1 MYFKDFVNGLSGPFR
16 LSSTMA
22 GSDINL
28 PRFNQILPQVLP
40 NAQLRLTNQQ
50 ALAFSVNLSVFALTA
65 RASVV
70 MLQAHQ
76 ADLVL
81 APSALAPATSNNQQW
96 FLLYAWEAAEFTDNA
111 NSCSLQ
117 AGDLLLIHSS
127 SSASLRPHINLNCT
141 IIALREQC
149 VGHWQTL
156 FRRACNRRFCAD
168 SDWAR
173 LLSVYLRE
181 LNEPFMERISTV
193 PSDQAVCLDTVL
205 SLAVMTMGQAI
216 PHGLAG
222 RVPDRHRQARQKL
235 YTEITLWLYLNF
247 GEVSLTGKKVAREFR
262 ISVRTLH
269 KLFREFNDSASFAVF
284 LNNIRMWN
292 ARNMLRDSLLGHLS
306 IGDIGWL
313 CGFADPAHFGKVFK
327 KHHSI
332 TPGQMRNIV
341 HGKDEPQASC

>member
-1 MYFKDFVNGLSGPFR
+1 MHFKDFVNGLSGPFR
-16 LSSTMA
+16 LSSIMA
-22 GSDINL
+22 GTDLNL
-28 PRFNQILPQVLP
+28 PRFNQILLQVLP
-40 NAQLRLTNQQ
+40 NAQLHLTTEQ
-50 ALAFSVNLSVFALTA
+50 ALAFSVNLSAFALTA

-70 MLQAHQ
+70 MLQAHH

-81 APSALAPATSNNQQW
+81 APSAHATNNSQQW
-96 FLLYAWEAAEFTDNA
+96 FLLYVWEAAEFTDNA
-111 NSCSLQ
+111 NSCTLQ

-127 SSASLRPHINLNCT
+127 SSASLRSQINLNCT

-156 FRRACNRRFCAD
+156 FRQACNQRFCAD
-168 SDWAR
+168 SGWAR
-173 LLSVYLRE
+173 LLSVYIRE

-205 SLAVMTMGQAI
+205 SLAVMMMGQAV

-222 RVPDRHRQARQKL
+222 RAPDRQRQARHKL
-235 YTEITLWLYLNF
+235 YTDITLWLYLNF

-269 KLFREFNDSASFAVF
+269 KLFREFNDSASFAIF

-327 KHHSI
+327 KYYSI
-332 TPGQMRNIV
+332 TPGQMRNSV
-341 HGKDEPQASC
+341 NGNDEPEAPC

>member
-1 MYFKDFVNGLSGPFR
+1 
-16 LSSTMA
+16 MA
-22 GSDINL
+22 GTDINL

-40 NAQLRLTNQQ
+40 NAQLRLAAQQ
-50 ALAFSVNLSVFALTA
+50 ALAFSGNLSAFALTA

-70 MLQAHQ
+70 MLQAHH

-81 APSALAPATSNNQQW
+81 ASATSNSQQW
-96 FLLYAWEAAEFTDNA
+96 FLLYAWEPAEFTDNA
-111 NSCSLQ
+111 NSCTLQ

-141 IIALREQC
+141 IIALREHC
-149 VGHWQTL
+149 AGHWQTL
-156 FRRACNRRFCAD
+156 FRQACNRRFCAD
-168 SDWAR
+168 SGWAR

-181 LNEPFMERISTV
+181 LNEPFMQRISTV

-205 SLAVMTMGQAI
+205 SLAVMMMGQAV

-222 RVPDRHRQARQKL
+222 RAPDRQRQARHKL
-235 YTEITLWLYLNF
+235 YTDITLWLYLNF

-269 KLFREFNDSASFAVF
+269 KLFREFNESASFAIF

-306 IGDIGWL
+306 VGDIGWL

-327 KHHSI
+327 KHYSI

-341 HGKDEPQASC
+341 HGNDEPQVSC